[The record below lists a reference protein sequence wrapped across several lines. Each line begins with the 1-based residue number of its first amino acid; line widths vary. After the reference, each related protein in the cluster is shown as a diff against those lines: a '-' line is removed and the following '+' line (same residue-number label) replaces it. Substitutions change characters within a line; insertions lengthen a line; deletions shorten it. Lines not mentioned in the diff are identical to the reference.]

1 MKVLKKS
8 GILMSTLL
16 LAMSLVTGCGGNA
29 AEQPK
34 TEDKPAAEQ
43 PGAEGKKLSGTVLID
58 GSSTVFPITEAVA
71 EEFQAANPDVRVTVG
86 VSGTSGGFKKFIP
99 GETDI
104 NDASRKIKDKEVT
117 SIKEKGF
124 EAIELPV
131 AYDGITV
138 VVNKENTFVDYLT
151 VEELNKL
158 WAPESKVKTWSEV
171 REGWPAEEIK
181 LYGPGT
187 DSGTFGYFT
196 EAINGEEGASRSDYT
211 ASEDDNVLVQGVAGD
226 KNALGYFG
234 FAYFEENQDKMK
246 AVPIKENKDA
256 QAIVPSMETINNG
269 SYKPLSRY
277 LYIYAS
283 SKALADKPEVKAF
296 TQYYLE
302 NAAEMSKAVG
312 YVPLPADQYEAAKK
326 LVQ

>member
-1 MKVLKKS
+1 
-8 GILMSTLL
+8 MSTLV
-16 LAMSLVTGCGGNA
+16 LAASLMTGCGGNQQPSA
-29 AEQPK
+29 AQQPSTDKPAEQPAK
-34 TEDKPAAEQ
+34 ESA
-43 PGAEGKKLSGTVLID
+43 LSGTVLVD

-104 NDASRKIKDKEVT
+104 NNASRKIKDKEVET
-117 SIKEKGF
+117 IKANGF

-138 VVNKENTFVDYLT
+138 VVNKENDWVDFLT
-151 VEELNKL
+151 VEELNKI
-158 WAPESKVKTWSEV
+158 WAPDSQVKTWAEV
-171 REGWPAEEIK
+171 REGWPAEPIK

-226 KNALGYFG
+226 KSALGYFG
-234 FAYFEENQDKMK
+234 FAYYIENTDKMK
-246 AVPIKENKDA
+246 PVPIKENADA
-256 QAIVPSMETINNG
+256 PAIEPTMETINNG
-269 SYKPLSRY
+269 TYKPLSRY
-277 LYIYAS
+277 LYIYVS
-283 SKALADKPEVKAF
+283 SKALAEKPELKAF
-296 TQYYLE
+296 AQYYIDV
-302 NAAEMSKAVG
+302 APEMSEAVG
-312 YVPLPADQYEAAKK
+312 YIPLPADQYEAAKK
-326 LVQ
+326 LIQ